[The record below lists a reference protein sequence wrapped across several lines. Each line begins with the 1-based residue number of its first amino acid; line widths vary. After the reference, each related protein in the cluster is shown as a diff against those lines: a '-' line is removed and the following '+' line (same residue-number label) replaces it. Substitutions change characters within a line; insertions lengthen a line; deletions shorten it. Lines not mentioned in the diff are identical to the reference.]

1 MAIHATIIGN
11 LGADAEQVTIGQNGT
26 QAVKFRVA
34 STYGRL
40 KTADGKKETEW
51 VSVMSFR
58 TQLTQYLTKGAK
70 VAVTGEL
77 EVNRYTNKDGQASA
91 SLQMVAD
98 GIEFCGASQQAH
110 QPTQVQE
117 QPSVLAP
124 PAEPMPPQENDLPF

>member
-1 MAIHATIIGN
+1 MIHATIIGN

-58 TQLTQYLTKGAK
+58 TQLPQYLTKGTK

-77 EVNRYTNKDGQASA
+77 EVNRYTNRDGQASS

-98 GIEFCGASQQAH
+98 SIEFCGASQQTASQPQ
-110 QPTQVQE
+110 QPTTPVNA
-117 QPSVLAP
+117 QPT
-124 PAEPMPPQENDLPF
+124 PPQQQEEPDLPF